1 MRVPAPRAFHAACVN
16 LCVCTH
22 TYGCMY
28 QGAYLCMYIPGHV
41 CTFICLVRL
50 LYPWDWSLF
59 VCMPQ
64 FLLISS
70 GVYQP
75 Q

>member
-28 QGAYLCMYIPGHV
+28 QGAYLCMYIPVRV

-64 FLLISS
+64 FLLISIP
-70 GVYQP
+70 VM
-75 Q
+75 